1 MTYVGS
7 TFRVIDNTGVRRVK
21 CICCYKTGKLK
32 LGSLI
37 LGVVK
42 KLKPNSKKLK
52 KGMKVQGYV
61 VSLKKEISRKGGEK
75 VFPNGNNVILLK
87 KNGDM
92 MGTRIKSYGINE
104 LRLLKKFNKFLSL
117 STYII

>member
-1 MTYVGS
+1 MINIGS
-7 TFRVIDNTGVRRVK
+7 IFRVIDNTGARRVK
-21 CICCYKTGKLK
+21 CICCYKTNRIK
-32 LGSLI
+32 LGSLV
-37 LGVVK
+37 LVVVK

-61 VSLKKEISRKGGEK
+61 VSLKKEIKRKGNVNLLPK
-75 VFPNGNNVILLK
+75 ANHVILLK

-117 STYII
+117 STYIL